1 MGWMSALVLFAVVW
15 FMTLFVVLPLGN
27 RTQGDA
33 GEVEPGT
40 PASAPE
46 KAELRAKFRR
56 TTLWALPIWAVIATV
71 ILSGW
76 VTVADFDLYSRFGP
90 GFD

>member
-1 MGWMSALVLFAVVW
+1 MTWFSGLVLLAVVW

-33 GEVEPGT
+33 GDVEPGT

-46 KAELRAKFRR
+46 SSDLKRKFRQ
-56 TTLWALPIWAVIATV
+56 TTFWAIPVWAVISIV

-76 VTVADFDLYSRFGP
+76 ITVDDFDMFSRFGP

>member
-1 MGWMSALVLFAVVW
+1 MTWFSGLVLLAVVW
-15 FMTLFVVLPLGN
+15 FMTLFVILPLGN

-40 PASAPE
+40 PASAPQVADL
-46 KAELRAKFRR
+46 KKKFRQ
-56 TTLWALPIWAVIATV
+56 TTCWAVPVWAVIVVV

-76 VTVADFDLYSRFGP
+76 ITVDDFDLFSRFGP